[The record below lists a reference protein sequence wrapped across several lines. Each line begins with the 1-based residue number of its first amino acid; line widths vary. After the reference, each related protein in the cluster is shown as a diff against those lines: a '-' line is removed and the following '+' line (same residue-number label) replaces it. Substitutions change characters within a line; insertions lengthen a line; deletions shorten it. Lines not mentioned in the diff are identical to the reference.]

1 MTSIWTEQELREEI
15 DLYKRAIKACASG
28 SSYTIGSRSLTRQNL
43 KELREHF
50 DYGYLQTYIERDA
63 GELAALEGRRGPVLV
78 QGRIYRGSAG
88 WRKP

>member
-28 SSYTIGSRSLTRQNL
+28 SSYTIGSPSLTSQKL
-43 KELREHF
+43 KENREHL
-50 DYGYLQTYIERDA
+50 DYLA

>member
-15 DLYKRAIKACASG
+15 DLYKRTIKACASG

-50 DYGYLQTYIERDA
+50 DYLA

>member
-43 KELREHF
+43 KELREHL
-50 DYGYLQTYIERDA
+50 YYLA

>member
-43 KELREHF
+43 KELREHL
-50 DYGYLQTYIERDA
+50 DYLA

-88 WRKP
+88 WSKP

>member
-50 DYGYLQTYIERDA
+50 DYLV

>member
-43 KELREHF
+43 KELREHL
-50 DYGYLQTYIERDA
+50 DYLA
-63 GELAALEGRRGPVLV
+63 GELAAVGGRRGPV
-78 QGRIYRGSAG
+78 
-88 WRKP
+88 

>member
-43 KELREHF
+43 KELREHL
-50 DYGYLQTYIERDA
+50 DYFA